1 MEKQKKSIMVCVT
14 NQKSCER
21 LISHGKDRQA
31 ENSELYIV
39 HCVHTGQNFMNS
51 VFESDAVEYLF
62 TAAQIAGAQL
72 SLLRADNVDDAL
84 VDFASQN
91 NVDII
96 IMGASPSG
104 SENNIV
110 MRLQR
115 RLPSVEFDVVG

>member
-1 MEKQKKSIMVCVT
+1 MEKTSKSIMVCVT

-21 LISHGKDRQA
+21 LIHHGKERQS
-31 ENSELYIV
+31 ENINLFVV

-62 TAAQIAGAQL
+62 TAAQLAGAQL

-84 VDFASQN
+84 VNFASQN
-91 NVDII
+91 NVGTIV
-96 IMGASPSG
+96 MGASPAG

-115 RLPSVEFDVVG
+115 RLPSIEFDIVG